1 MRFKPSLLP
10 LLTVL
15 LGAGDVAALGLG
27 PMTVHSRLGA
37 RFYAEVE
44 LLGVPTDGRA
54 ISECFRLTQPT
65 DPETGIAALMRGQ
78 ITIERQSGKP
88 RLLIRSEQSINDPVL
103 QVSVRAGC
111 GAEVVRDYMLIIDP
125 ADAKAVKPPP
135 AAAVTTVSGKPPVQ
149 PAATAR
155 PRAADDLYPERW
167 QAGDGES
174 AQSIAR
180 NLFPRQPSAQ
190 RRFLTALQASNPDI
204 DFGANG
210 DAPLAA
216 GTSFNIPDTRRRP
229 AGGAAKTD
237 QPIAL
242 EAAPARPK
250 KERYP
255 PSPAR
260 AGSGRMADRLS
271 ISGNADDDAPA
282 DGLPLR
288 LATGLS
294 SRASAGTT
302 ENGRAILRLEYKL
315 LRALYDQAGEQLS
328 LAEQVRQLE
337 ASAAELQAAAENG
350 ARPVPPPEV
359 GISVAPATVPQ
370 EIAAPQAARRV
381 RLEATDNTSAWLA
394 LGGLLGA
401 VALVVWFLRRHA
413 RQAPR
418 APLGL
423 APENPPA
430 TEKEAAEEALPW
442 SMADDPT
449 RMANATGEQ
458 PSHETLLLDAGPE
471 PQSQP
476 VRPPEQ
482 AIPPESTALTE
493 HAEFNPVME
502 LADIMLSFG
511 RVKGATEALLEYI
524 ESSPNE
530 ALQPWLKLLD
540 IYRQGGMREEYEGLS
555 QKLKFHFNVAPS
567 DWEATAG
574 IKLQHPTL
582 GDEESAPLETLLSR
596 LPNVGQIAHVRDEI
610 TRTWDRREGLAY
622 LNKLLH
628 DNRKGERQGFALPT
642 VSELLFLLDV
652 LDRRLKTAKTPA

>member
-37 RFYAEVE
+37 RFHAEVE

-54 ISECFRLTQPT
+54 ISECFRLTPPT
-65 DPETGIAALMRGQ
+65 DPETGIAALTRGQ

-88 RLLIRSEQSINDPVL
+88 RLLVRSEQAINDPVL
-103 QVSVRAGC
+103 QVSLRAGC
-111 GAEVVRDYMLIIDP
+111 GAEIVRDYTLIIDP
-125 ADAKAVKPPP
+125 ADAKAAKPPL
-135 AAAVTTVSGKPPVQ
+135 AAAPSAAGKAPAQ

-155 PRAADDLYPERW
+155 PRPPDDLYPERW

-190 RRFLTALQASNPDI
+190 RRFLTALQASNPEI
-204 DFGANG
+204 DFGSNG

-229 AGGAAKTD
+229 ASGAAKTER
-237 QPIAL
+237 PIAP

-250 KERYP
+250 DEKNP
-255 PSPAR
+255 LPSAR

-271 ISGNADDDAPA
+271 ISGNAGDDAPA
-282 DGLPLR
+282 GGLPLR
-288 LATGLS
+288 LATDLS
-294 SRASAGTT
+294 SRASARTT
-302 ENGRAILRLEYKL
+302 ESQRALLRLEYQL

-337 ASAAELQAAAENG
+337 ASAADLQAAAENS
-350 ARPVPPPEV
+350 AHPAAQPAA
-359 GISVAPATVPQ
+359 GISPAPAQPAVAQ
-370 EIAAPQAARRV
+370 EITQPQAAQRV

-394 LGGLLGA
+394 LSGLLGA
-401 VALVVWFLRRHA
+401 VALVGWFLRRHA
-413 RQAPR
+413 RTALR
-418 APLGL
+418 TPLGL
-423 APENPPA
+423 APENPPE

-442 SMADDPT
+442 SITGDPAHKADT
-449 RMANATGEQ
+449 AGEA
-458 PSHETLLLDAGPE
+458 PSHEMLLLDAGPE
-471 PQSQP
+471 PQPAQAP
-476 VRPPEQ
+476 PPENT
-482 AIPPESTALTE
+482 ILTE
-493 HAEFNPVME
+493 PAEFNPVIE

-567 DWEATAG
+567 DWDATTA
-574 IKLQHPTL
+574 ITLQHSLL
-582 GDEESAPLETLLSR
+582 GDEEAAPLETLLSR

-610 TRTWDRREGLAY
+610 TRTWDTREGLAY

-628 DNRKGERQGFALPT
+628 DNRKGERQGFALPA

-652 LDRRLKTAKTPA
+652 LDRRLKIAKTPA